1 MKKIVVSFLPLILIM
16 VACSKSPNKITIQKK
31 DSSAVSISKT
41 DTIKQNRNPD
51 RQVTGNT
58 ITREVDA
65 QTFPVSFEDEFTNE
79 DQKLVIH
86 LKNAGNMKI
95 TGKITSESGNQNI
108 RFNNIELNNQSID
121 GPFGQDIEYN
131 LNQKGDYSLVIGKSL
146 MADGSQKG
154 KFSVQLK

>member
-16 VACSKSPNKITIQKK
+16 AACSKSPNKITIQKK

-41 DTIKQNRNPD
+41 DTIKQNPNLD

-58 ITREVDA
+58 IIREVDA
-65 QTFPVSFEDEFTNE
+65 QTFPVSFEDEFANE

-86 LKNAGNMKI
+86 LKNAVNMKI

-108 RFNNIELNNQSID
+108 RFNNVELNNQSID

-131 LNQKGDYSLVIGKSL
+131 LSQKGDYSLVIGKSL

>member
-1 MKKIVVSFLPLILIM
+1 MKKIVVSFLLFVLM
-16 VACSKSPNKITIQKK
+16 MAACSKNPNKITIQKK
-31 DSSAVSISKT
+31 DSSVVSTKKT
-41 DTIKQNRNPD
+41 DTIKQNHSQD
-51 RQVTGNT
+51 RQINGNT
-58 ITREVDA
+58 ITREIDA
-65 QTFPVSFEDEFTNE
+65 KTFPVSFEDEFTNE
-79 DQKLVIH
+79 EQKLVIH
-86 LKNAGNMKI
+86 LKNVGKMKI

-108 RFNNIELNNQSID
+108 RFNNVELNNQSID

>member
-16 VACSKSPNKITIQKK
+16 AACSKSPNKITIQKK

-41 DTIKQNRNPD
+41 DTIKQNPNPD
-51 RQVTGNT
+51 RQVTGNA
-58 ITREVDA
+58 IIREVDV

-108 RFNNIELNNQSID
+108 RFNNVELNNQNID